1 MGADYGMEKI
11 LLSAL
16 IIFVAIILSI
26 IAGSFMAIVS
36 YWILSGLLIY
46 LLFKEKEEEY

>member
-1 MGADYGMEKI
+1 MGSF

-16 IIFVAIILSI
+16 IILVAIILSI
-26 IAGSFMAIVS
+26 ITGSFIAIVS

-46 LLFKEKEEEY
+46 LLFKEKEDE